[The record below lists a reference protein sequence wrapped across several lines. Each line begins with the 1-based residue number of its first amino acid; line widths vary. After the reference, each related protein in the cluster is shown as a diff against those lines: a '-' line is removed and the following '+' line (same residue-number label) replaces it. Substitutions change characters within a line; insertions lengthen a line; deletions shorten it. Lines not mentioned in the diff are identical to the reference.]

1 MKTYIINIV
10 AGPGVG
16 KSTIAAII
24 YALLK
29 KEKYHTEIILEK
41 AKQLVWKKNFEK
53 LNNQYYLSQKQKK
66 LLKLYQNKV
75 KFIVTDGSLF
85 HGIIYN
91 KINPD
96 NTSNIKKTEKA
107 ILKWWNEF
115 NNIVIYL
122 KRNKNIPYDTKGRI
136 QNLKEAKKIDKLIL
150 KKLNKYN
157 IKYKKIKINNKCEK
171 TILKY
176 IKQQTK

>member
-29 KEKYHTEIILEK
+29 KEKYHT
-41 AKQLVWKKNFEK
+41 
-53 LNNQYYLSQKQKK
+53 QKK

-122 KRNKNIPYDTKGRI
+122 KRNK
-136 QNLKEAKKIDKLIL
+136 